1 MADNVVQ
8 PPRSGLVEHR
18 RGRIV
23 CALGDGPHPLHIG
36 RRQRRHGRT
45 ETLCQ
50 RIRAQG
56 RLPQKEL
63 SAVGVGDA
71 HLGRDLRQ
79 RLAAEG
85 LGGQQTLNGLLLGQ
99 RGWGGGGGGRAG
111 RGGRAAAIR
120 VAMGGTCHNLNGGA
134 SPRRWGGGGLLV
146 AQGRRWTRDAFSMSR
161 HAPTSSREARRR
173 TLCTVAPCT
182 RRARASNHGHKRPRH
197 AQGEQ
202 RLKIQAAAT
211 ENTMRVGRR
220 REQDVTRT
228 SQNADTLPDSADT
241 NGTHCKRDVVRSFHD
256 QPRGGH
262 ASGTCRGPGREPP
275 PPTSRLIRRAF
286 QSCHIWPRGAPPT
299 TTPSAH
305 ARWGVK
311 ANGQKGAADL
321 HGCGKGQRAA
331 DSTSAR
337 RGGGVRRSLPP
348 LARRGGCPGEGP

>member
-23 CALGDGPHPLHIG
+23 CALGDGPHPLHVG

-161 HAPTSSREARRR
+161 HAPTRSREARRR

-275 PPTSRLIRRAF
+275 PPHQPPHPPSVPELPHLAAWRPADHHSQRTRAVGGE
-286 QSCHIWPRGAPPT
+286 SKRPEGCRG
-299 TTPSAH
+299 
-305 ARWGVK
+305 
-311 ANGQKGAADL
+311 
-321 HGCGKGQRAA
+321 
-331 DSTSAR
+331 SAR
-337 RGGGVRRSLPP
+337 VRERAESGGQHQRTT
-348 LARRGGCPGEGP
+348 RRGSAP